1 MGDPKRSTTFNTAT
15 KRHRE
20 YKIGEEVCAR
30 LTAHWTKGEERSHDK
45 QLGVTEELYIV

>member
-30 LTAHWTKGEERSHDK
+30 LTVHSTKGEERSHDK